1 MSTLE
6 VVVDDEARIRIL
18 HPDAHAQSCLVQHSC
33 STFQSKLH
41 DFHTLVKELLEQ
53 VSEQAHKI
61 ENAKLCAVGTR
72 NLVSAEVETRP
83 RILRDQ
89 HNIISDKQDQLQ
101 RLTAE
106 YESLQTV
113 KHEQEVIIAQLTHSS
128 LPV

>member
-1 MSTLE
+1 M
-6 VVVDDEARIRIL
+6 
-18 HPDAHAQSCLVQHSC
+18 Q
-33 STFQSKLH
+33 
-41 DFHTLVKELLEQ
+41 LVKELLEQ

-101 RLTAE
+101 VQIL
-106 YESLQTV
+106 YYFPW
-113 KHEQEVIIAQLTHSS
+113 KKIYNN
-128 LPV
+128 

>member
-1 MSTLE
+1 

-18 HPDAHAQSCLVQHSC
+18 NPDAHAQSCLVQHSC

-72 NLVSAEVETRP
+72 NLVSAEVEMRP

>member
-1 MSTLE
+1 MC
-6 VVVDDEARIRIL
+6 
-18 HPDAHAQSCLVQHSC
+18 Q
-33 STFQSKLH
+33 
-41 DFHTLVKELLEQ
+41 LVKELLEQ

-101 RLTAE
+101 VQILYYFHGKKIIIINKYCHRLIFFQKKKKNTKKTRNI
-106 YESLQTV
+106 YNKLFR
-113 KHEQEVIIAQLTHSS
+113 
-128 LPV
+128 

>member
-72 NLVSAEVETRP
+72 NLVSGEVEMRP
-83 RILRDQ
+83 RILQDQ
-89 HNIISDKQDQLQ
+89 QNIISDKHDQLQ

-128 LPV
+128 LPI

>member
-1 MSTLE
+1 MGAVLN
-6 VVVDDEARIRIL
+6 IRISTPPPPKTKKKTEPNHYFDYFTL
-18 HPDAHAQSCLVQHSC
+18 IFLSIFFFGSILYAQ
-33 STFQSKLH
+33 
-41 DFHTLVKELLEQ
+41 LVKELLEQ

-101 RLTAE
+101 VT
-106 YESLQTV
+106 
-113 KHEQEVIIAQLTHSS
+113 IIFILFHDNIIIIIIIRYVAIG
-128 LPV
+128 